1 MEPIDDP
8 KADLSSADRTAG
20 QEEDARE
27 APRRDSARNGRA
39 WIRSYT
45 WLLIT
50 AWTLVIVISLGWN
63 LYQARQEIQT
73 MALTT
78 ARINFEKDLL
88 YRRWGAIHG
97 GVYVPVTPE
106 TPPNRYLGNVP
117 ERDLTTPSGRQLTL
131 MNPAY
136 MTRQVYTFS
145 QKESTIKG
153 HLTSLKP
160 LRPENHPDPWEAYA
174 LKSFEQGKPEAS
186 TVEDLEGQPYL
197 RLMRPFK
204 TEKGCLKCHAQQGYR
219 EGDIRGGISVSIP
232 LAPLYASQQRTTFTI
247 SLGHGLLWLVGL
259 VGISLGRRRLTTGW
273 QQQERTEAALRQ
285 SNHQLQDLVEETGR
299 LNREISLVSELADQL
314 HACITGEEAHQI
326 INLMAPRLFPEHSGA
341 LFLLN
346 ASRNILEMTLTWGE
360 NPPDQSM
367 ADPQGCWVL
376 RRGRP
381 YLMQDPDRD
390 LICEH
395 LSLPLASGYYCVPLV
410 ALGETLGIL
419 HLRASAPTPGG
430 VSRPAF
436 SGSTQSLTLT
446 VAEHLA
452 LSLGNLKLQEALR
465 HQAIR
470 DPLTGLFNRRFM
482 LETLERELYR
492 MQRKESSLG
501 IIMLDLDHFKRFNDS
516 FGHAA
521 GDAVL
526 SALGQM
532 LLNKVR
538 KEDVACRY
546 GGEEFTVILPE
557 TSKQTAYERAEELR
571 QLVHGLH
578 LEHHGQSLGGITI
591 SLGVAVYPQHGE
603 DPEALLRAADKALY
617 QAKHAGRN
625 RVVAAE
631 RSLEQG
637 ST

>member
-8 KADLSSADRTAG
+8 KADLSSAHRAAG
-20 QEEDARE
+20 REKGALED
-27 APRRDSARNGRA
+27 PRKGGAG
-39 WIRSYT
+39 IQSYT
-45 WLLIT
+45 WVLIT

-63 LYQARQEIQT
+63 LYQARQEIQA
-73 MALTT
+73 MALTA
-78 ARINFEKDLL
+78 ARINFDKDIL

-97 GVYVPVTPE
+97 GVYVPVTPA
-106 TPPNRYLGNVP
+106 TPPNPYLEHLP
-117 ERDLTTPSGRQLTL
+117 ERDLTTPAGRQLTL

-145 QKESTIKG
+145 QKESAIRG

-160 LRPENHPDPWEAYA
+160 LRPENRPDPWEAQA
-174 LKSFEQGKPEAS
+174 LKSFEQGKSEAS
-186 TVEDLEGQPYL
+186 AIADLEGQPYL

-259 VGISLGRRRLTTGW
+259 AGIGLGRRRLTTAW
-273 QQQERTEAALRQ
+273 QTQERTEAALRR
-285 SNHQLQDLVEETGR
+285 SNHQLKDLVAESGR
-299 LNREISLVSELADQL
+299 LNHEISLVSELADKL
-314 HACITGEEAHQI
+314 HACFSSEEAHQI
-326 INLMAPRLFPEHSGA
+326 INHMGPRLFPEHSGA

-346 ASRNILEMTLTWGE
+346 ASRNILEMTVTWEG

-367 ADPQGCWVL
+367 LDPQGCWAL

-381 YLMQDPDRD
+381 YLMQDPHRD
-390 LICEH
+390 LMCEH
-395 LSLPLASGYYCVPLV
+395 LAPPLASGYYCVPLV
-410 ALGETLGIL
+410 AQGETLGVL
-419 HLRASAPTPGG
+419 HLRAKALAPES
-430 VSRPAF
+430 VSLA
-436 SGSTQSLTLT
+436 SISESCQSLALT
-446 VAEHLA
+446 VAEHIA

-482 LETLERELYR
+482 LETMERELYR
-492 MQRKESSLG
+492 MQRKKAPLG
-501 IIMLDLDHFKRFNDS
+501 VIMLDLDHFKRFNDT

-526 SALGQM
+526 SALGRM
-532 LLNKVR
+532 LLAQVR

-546 GGEEFTVILPE
+546 GGEEFTLILAE
-557 TSKQTAYERAEELR
+557 TSLETACDRAEQLR
-571 QLVHGLH
+571 QLVHGLN
-578 LEHHGQSLGGITI
+578 LEHQGQNLGRITI

-617 QAKHAGRN
+617 RAKHAGRD
-625 RVVAAE
+625 RVAAAE
-631 RSLEQG
+631 S
-637 ST
+637 SAA

>member
-1 MEPIDDP
+1 MEPIEDL
-8 KADLSSADRTAG
+8 KADFSSADICSG
-20 QEEDARE
+20 PED
-27 APRRDSARNGRA
+27 PRKNETRNGRGR
-39 WIRSYT
+39 IQSYT
-45 WLLIT
+45 WMLIT
-50 AWTLVIVISLGWN
+50 AWTLVIIISLGWN
-63 LYQARQEIQT
+63 LYQEHQEIQD
-73 MALTT
+73 MALK
-78 ARINFEKDLL
+78 AAQVNFEKDVL
-88 YRRWGAIHG
+88 YRRWATIHG
-97 GVYVPVTPE
+97 GVYVPATPE
-106 TPPNRYLGNVP
+106 TPPNPHLAQVP
-117 ERDLTTPSGRQLTL
+117 ERDLTTPSGRHLTL

-145 QKESTIKG
+145 QKQSAIKG

-160 LRPENHPDPWEAYA
+160 LRPENRPDPWEEQA
-174 LKSFEQGKPEAS
+174 LISFEQGKTEVSAL
-186 TVEDLEGQPYL
+186 VNLEGQPYL

-204 TEKGCLKCHAQQGYR
+204 TEKGCLKCHAQQGYQ
-219 EGDIRGGISVSIP
+219 EGDVRGGISIAIP
-232 LAPLYASQQRTTFTI
+232 LASLHAAQQRTIFSI

-259 VGISLGRRRLTTGW
+259 VGIVLGRRRLTTAW
-273 QQQERTEAALRQ
+273 QQQERTEAALRR
-285 SNHQLQDLVEETGR
+285 SNHQLKDLVEESAR

-314 HACITGEEAHQI
+314 HACVTGEEAHQI
-326 INLMAPRLFPEHSGA
+326 INRMGTRLFPEQSGS

-346 ASRNILEMTLTWGE
+346 ASRNILEMTVTWGE
-360 NPPDQSM
+360 KAPDQSM
-367 ADPQGCWVL
+367 VDPQRCWAL

-395 LSLPLASGYYCVPLV
+395 LSPPLSSGYYCVPLV
-410 ALGETLGIL
+410 AQGETLGIL
-419 HLRASAPTPGG
+419 QLRGSVPTPGG
-430 VSRPAF
+430 VSHQAL
-436 SGSTQSLTLT
+436 SASTQSLTLT

-492 MQRKESSLG
+492 MQRKESSLS
-501 IIMLDLDHFKRFNDS
+501 IIMLDLDHFKRFNDT

-526 SALGQM
+526 SALGRM
-532 LLNKVR
+532 LIAQVR

-546 GGEEFTVILPE
+546 GGEEFTAILPE
-557 TSKQTAYERAEELR
+557 TSLKTACDRAAELR

-578 LEHHGQSLGGITI
+578 LEHLGQSLGGITI

-617 QAKHAGRN
+617 QAKHAGRD

-631 RSLEQG
+631 TSMELDAV
-637 ST
+637 

>member
-1 MEPIDDP
+1 MGPIDDDQ
-8 KADLSSADRTAG
+8 ADLSSADRTAAREG
-20 QEEDARE
+20 DAPE
-27 APRRDSARNGRA
+27 APRKGGSR
-39 WIRSYT
+39 IQTYT
-45 WLLIT
+45 YILIT

-63 LYQARQEIQT
+63 LYQARQEIQA

-78 ARINFEKDLL
+78 ARINFDKDLL

-106 TPPNRYLGNVP
+106 TPPNRHLENVP

-145 QKESTIKG
+145 QNESAIRG

-160 LRPENHPDPWEAYA
+160 LRPENRPDPWEAQA
-174 LKSFEQGKPEAS
+174 LKSFEQGKSEAS
-186 TVEDLEGQPYL
+186 AVEDLEGQPYL

-204 TEKGCLKCHAQQGYR
+204 TEKGCLKCHAQQGYQ

-232 LAPLYASQQRTTFTI
+232 LAPLYALQQRTTFTI
-247 SLGHGLLWLVGL
+247 SLGHALLWLVGL
-259 VGISLGRRRLTTGW
+259 VGIGLGRRRLTTAW
-273 QQQERTEAALRQ
+273 QQQERTEAALRR
-285 SNHQLQDLVEETGR
+285 SNHRLKELVEESGR
-299 LNREISLVSELADQL
+299 LNHEISLVSDLADQL
-314 HACITGEEAHQI
+314 HACRTGEEAHQI
-326 INLMAPRLFPEHSGA
+326 INRMAPRLFPEHSGA

-346 ASRNILEMTLTWGE
+346 ASRNILEMTGAWGE

-367 ADPQGCWVL
+367 LDPQGCWAL

-395 LSLPLASGYYCVPLV
+395 LSPPLAPGYYCVPLV
-410 ALGETLGIL
+410 AQGETLGIL

-430 VSRPAF
+430 GSSPAF
-436 SGSTQSLTLT
+436 SASTQSLTLT

-452 LSLGNLKLQEALR
+452 LSLANLKLQEAVR

-492 MQRKESSLG
+492 MQRKKSSLG
-501 IIMLDLDHFKRFNDS
+501 VIMVDLDHFKRFNDT
-516 FGHAA
+516 FGHSG
-521 GDAVL
+521 GDALL
-526 SALGQM
+526 SALGRM
-532 LLNKVR
+532 LLDQVR

-546 GGEEFTVILPE
+546 GGEEFTLILPE
-557 TSKQTAYERAEELR
+557 ASLETTSERAEELR
-571 QLVHGLH
+571 RLVHGLH
-578 LEHHGQSLGGITI
+578 LEHQGQSLGGITI
-591 SLGVAVYPQHGE
+591 SLGVAVYPQHGDE
-603 DPEALLRAADKALY
+603 PETLLRAADKALY
-617 QAKHAGRN
+617 QAKHGGRD
-625 RVVAAE
+625 RVVAADG
-631 RSLEQG
+631 G
-637 ST
+637 SA

>member
-1 MEPIDDP
+1 MEPIEED
-8 KADLSSADRTAG
+8 KADCSDENGTTDREGTII
-20 QEEDARE
+20 EDHQKGGFK
-27 APRRDSARNGRA
+27 NGRGR
-39 WIRSYT
+39 IQSYT
-45 WLLIT
+45 WILIT

-63 LYQARQEIQT
+63 LYQARQETQA
-73 MALTT
+73 MALTA

-97 GVYVPVTPE
+97 GVYVPVTPV
-106 TPPNRYLGNVP
+106 TPPNPHLENVP

-136 MTRQVYTFS
+136 MTRQVYSFS
-145 QKESTIKG
+145 LKESAIRG

-160 LRPENHPDPWEAYA
+160 LRPQNLADPWEVKA
-174 LKSFEQGKPEAS
+174 LKSFEQGKSEVS
-186 TVEDLEGQPYL
+186 TIEVMEGQPYL

-219 EGDIRGGISVSIP
+219 EGDIRGGVSVSIP
-232 LAPLYASQQRTTFTI
+232 LAPLYAAQRRIWFNV
-247 SLGHGLLWLVGL
+247 SLGHGFLWLVGL
-259 VGISLGRRRLTTGW
+259 VGIGLGRRHMITAW

-285 SNHQLQDLVEETGR
+285 SNNKLQDLVEDTGR

-314 HACITGEEAHQI
+314 HACMTGEEAYQI
-326 INLMAPRLFPEHSGA
+326 INRMVPRLFTEHSGA

-346 ASRNILEMTLTWGE
+346 ASRNILEMTATWGE

-367 ADPQGCWVL
+367 TDPQGCWAL

-381 YLMQDPDRD
+381 YLMQDPERD

-395 LSLPLASGYYCVPLV
+395 LSPPLSSGYYCVPMV
-410 ALGETLGIL
+410 AQGETLGIL
-419 HLRASAPTPGG
+419 HLRANAPTPDG
-430 VSRPAF
+430 VSHQAF
-436 SGSTQSLTLT
+436 SASTQSLTLT

-492 MQRKESSLG
+492 MQRKKSSLG
-501 IIMLDLDHFKRFNDS
+501 VIMVDLDHFKRFNDT
-516 FGHAA
+516 FGHSG
-521 GDAVL
+521 GDALL
-526 SALGQM
+526 SALGRM
-532 LLNKVR
+532 LLDQVR

-546 GGEEFTVILPE
+546 GGEEFTLILPE
-557 TSKQTAYERAEELR
+557 ASLETTYERAEEVR
-571 QLVHGLH
+571 RLVHGLN

-591 SLGVAVYPQHGE
+591 SLGVASYPQHGE
-603 DPEALLRAADKALY
+603 APEAILQAADKALY
-617 QAKHAGRN
+617 QAKHAGRD

-631 RSLEQG
+631 KSIEQG
-637 ST
+637 SA

>member
-1 MEPIDDP
+1 MGESLIEPIDEV
-8 KADLSSADRTAG
+8 KADLSSADSTAG
-20 QEEDARE
+20 REKDALEDPRKGGAR
-27 APRRDSARNGRA
+27 
-39 WIRSYT
+39 IQSYT
-45 WLLIT
+45 YILIT
-50 AWTLVIVISLGWN
+50 AWTLVIAISLGWN
-63 LYQARQEIQT
+63 LYQTRQEIQA
-73 MALTT
+73 MSLA
-78 ARINFEKDLL
+78 AAQINFDKDLL
-88 YRRWGAIHG
+88 YRRWAATHG
-97 GVYVPVTPE
+97 GVYVPVTPA
-106 TPPNRYLGNVP
+106 TPPNLYLEHVP

-145 QKESTIKG
+145 QKESAIRG

-160 LRPENHPDPWEAYA
+160 LRPENRPDPWEVQA
-174 LKSFEQGKPEAS
+174 LKSFEQAKSEAS
-186 TVEDLEGQPYL
+186 TIEDLEGRAYL

-204 TEKGCLKCHAQQGYR
+204 TEKSCLKCHAQQGYQ

-232 LAPLYASQQRTTFTI
+232 LAPLYAVQQRTTFTI

-259 VGISLGRRRLTTGW
+259 AGIGLGRRRLTTAW
-273 QQQERTEAALRQ
+273 QQQEHTEDALRQ
-285 SNHQLQDLVEETGR
+285 SNHKLQDLVEESGR
-299 LNREISLVSELADQL
+299 LNREIFLVSELADQL
-314 HACITGEEAHQI
+314 HACITGDEAHQI
-326 INLMAPRLFPEHSGA
+326 ISHMAIRLFPEKSGA

-346 ASRNILEMTLTWGE
+346 ASRNILEMTVTWGE

-367 ADPQGCWVL
+367 MDPQVCWAL

-395 LSLPLASGYYCVPLV
+395 LSPPLASGYYCAPLV
-410 ALGETLGIL
+410 AQGETLGVL

-436 SGSTQSLTLT
+436 SASTQALTLT

-492 MQRKESSLG
+492 MHRKKSSLG
-501 IIMLDLDHFKRFNDS
+501 VIMVDLDHFKRFNDT
-516 FGHAA
+516 FGHSG
-521 GDAVL
+521 GDALL
-526 SALGQM
+526 SALGRM
-532 LLNKVR
+532 LLDQVR

-546 GGEEFTVILPE
+546 GGEEFTLILPE
-557 TSKQTAYERAEELR
+557 ASLETTYERAEEVR
-571 QLVHGLH
+571 RLVHGLN

-591 SLGVAVYPQHGE
+591 SLGVAVYPQHG
-603 DPEALLRAADKALY
+603 DNPEALLRAADKALY
-617 QAKHAGRN
+617 QAKHAGRD
-625 RVVAAE
+625 RVVAAGGD
-631 RSLEQG
+631 SA
-637 ST
+637 